1 MKNQSGHDFESIAY
15 SQHKRLS
22 EASKVDHHSKEQ
34 DTGKYMHNALFDV
47 ADKIIVVTG
56 GMGQLGRQFT
66 LTLSDLGAKVA
77 VFDMC
82 ADENH
87 IEKTYGPKKDD
98 ANIKFFKVD
107 VTERSSIEKAC
118 NKLIRTWG
126 VPYGLI
132 NNAALDS
139 PPNASAEENGP
150 FETYPESSWEKVL
163 DTNIKGVFL
172 CSQVIGARMAEE
184 QRGSIINISSIYG
197 LVSPDQSIYAYRR
210 KEGQAFYKP
219 VAYSVSKS
227 ALLNLTRYLATYWA
241 EKEVRVN
248 TLTFA
253 GVFNNQDKEFL
264 EGYCKKIPLGRMAQ
278 EDEFNGAVVFLL
290 SDASSYMT
298 GSNLIIDGG
307 MTAW

>member
-1 MKNQSGHDFESIAY
+1 MHD
-15 SQHKRLS
+15 
-22 EASKVDHHSKEQ
+22 
-34 DTGKYMHNALFDV
+34 ALFDV
-47 ADKIIVVTG
+47 ADKVIVVTG

-82 ADENH
+82 TDEIH
-87 IEKTYGPKKDD
+87 IEKTYGPKKNDP
-98 ANIKFFKVD
+98 NIKFFKVD
-107 VTERSSIEKAC
+107 VTQRSSIDEAC
-118 NKLIRTWG
+118 YDLIRTWG

-150 FETYPESSWEKVL
+150 FETYPESSWDKVL
-163 DTNIKGVFL
+163 DTNIKGVYL
-172 CSQVIGARMAEE
+172 CCQVIGARMAEE
-184 QRGSIINISSIYG
+184 QCGSIINISSIYG
-197 LVSPDQSIYAYRR
+197 LVSPDQQIYNYRR
-210 KEGQAFYKP
+210 KQGQVFYKP

-241 EKEVRVN
+241 EKKVRVN

-278 EDEFNGAVVFLL
+278 EDEYNGAVVFLL
-290 SDASSYMT
+290 SNASSYMT